1 MRKISNKTSRRSFLK
16 LTAAALT
23 APYII
28 PASALGK
35 NGFIAPSDRIN
46 IGVIGVGK
54 QGSGHVWGF
63 LRMPETQVLA
73 ICDVDAK
80 KLQRSMDAAAEYAES
95 NGFKSNCVGYNDYR
109 EILARPDIDAVCIGT
124 PDHWHAIMT
133 IQAVKTGKDIY
144 SEKPMTLTIAEGQ
157 RMVEAVRKYNRVF
170 QTGSQQRSSYGFR
183 HACELIRNGYIGE
196 IQKVHVHIQTG
207 FIPHPVLCELG
218 VEPKPEELDWDL
230 WLGPAPWRP
239 YNSIIAPPIEWGG
252 WPEWRNYRDYSG
264 GGMTDWGAHH
274 FDIAQWGLG
283 MDESGPSE
291 IIPPNGKDMEKLTYI
306 YENGVTMTMDIEGNG
321 IDFIGTE
328 GRIFINRSE
337 LKSWPEHIV
346 DEQIK
351 PHEIHL
357 YESNNHKL
365 DWINSI
371 KNRTKPICDVAI
383 GASSCNVCHLG
394 NIAIQMGRKLNW
406 NPDMQQFI
414 GDMEANRHISRAIRS
429 PWRL

>member
-170 QTGSQQRSSYGFR
+170 QTGSQQRSSY
-183 HACELIRNGYIGE
+183 
-196 IQKVHVHIQTG
+196 VHVHIQTG

-230 WLGPAPWRP
+230 WLGPAPWIGSRP
-239 YNSIIAPPIEWGG
+239 CQPP
-252 WPEWRNYRDYSG
+252 
-264 GGMTDWGAHH
+264 
-274 FDIAQWGLG
+274 
-283 MDESGPSE
+283 
-291 IIPPNGKDMEKLTYI
+291 
-306 YENGVTMTMDIEGNG
+306 
-321 IDFIGTE
+321 
-328 GRIFINRSE
+328 
-337 LKSWPEHIV
+337 
-346 DEQIK
+346 
-351 PHEIHL
+351 
-357 YESNNHKL
+357 
-365 DWINSI
+365 
-371 KNRTKPICDVAI
+371 
-383 GASSCNVCHLG
+383 
-394 NIAIQMGRKLNW
+394 
-406 NPDMQQFI
+406 QQ
-414 GDMEANRHISRAIRS
+414 SKS
-429 PWRL
+429 PWVW